1 MIRAGVVVFL
11 LALSAGVARA
21 QPSVSEEDAKKV
33 AVAIGDELG
42 RTDVVPHQTVFASLV
57 GGFHG
62 DVAGFA
68 ELRVGYGK
76 GRFKRALLLP
86 SVTMWRV
93 SAAVRGAYG
102 RTDSVAA
109 SLLGGWGKVSLLG
122 ITVEAGVDAQ
132 VSPGDLSLGP
142 IATLGFRVGP
152 VGLHTSVWSHLTG
165 DESDTGFT
173 VGLGYTIKDFKTP
186 SDVAKER
193 AKERLKLELEQ
204 RGLPLP

>member
-1 MIRAGVVVFL
+1 MSRTTVGVVVVA
-11 LALSAGVARA
+11 LALSATVAHA
-21 QPSVSEEDAKKV
+21 QPTVTEADAKKV
-33 AVAIGDELG
+33 ADAIGVELE
-42 RTDVVPHQTVFASLV
+42 RTEVVPHKTVFASLI

-62 DVAGFA
+62 DVAGFT

-76 GRFKRALLLP
+76 GRYKRALLLP
-86 SVTMWRV
+86 TVTMWRV

-122 ITVEAGVDAQ
+122 VTVEAGVDAH
-132 VSPGDLSLGP
+132 VSPGDVDLGP

-165 DESDTGFT
+165 DQSDMGFT
-173 VGLGYTIKDFKTP
+173 IGLGYTVKDFKSP

-193 AKERLKLELEQ
+193 AEAELKL
-204 RGLPLP
+204 RGIPIP